1 MIATRVIEI
10 VREVVTSSHLFRAE
24 PEITADSSLDDL
36 RADEIDREGIAVN
49 IETEF
54 GFIISDKQV
63 RDWTDVQDI
72 IATVHQGRV
81 AA

>member
-36 RADEIDREGIAVN
+36 RVDDLDRAGIAVN

-54 GFIISDKQV
+54 GFEITDKQV
-63 RDWTDVQDI
+63 RDWDSVASI
-72 IATVHQGRV
+72 IATVHQARL